1 MIHLVRYL
9 KSTFTRGIAYTPKPE
24 LGLECFVDAD
34 FAGGWTQ
41 ADADNADN
49 VLSRTVVP
57 LDGAASCK
65 VRLH

>member
-1 MIHLVRYL
+1 MPL
-9 KSTFTRGIAYTPKPE
+9 PE
-24 LGLECFVDAD
+24 LGLECFVDTD
-34 FAGGWTQ
+34 FAGEWTQ
-41 ADADNADN
+41 VDADNEDN